1 MRYIKKTFIWVII
14 LVAVGGYAY
23 LDKEHTRV
31 EEKKKD
37 EATRLLPFTPIE
49 VLSIVLKKGNRVIE
63 LERWEKGWKIIKPVK
78 AKADDEAI
86 EKFLGYVTDSRND
99 AEYVMD
105 PAPTPERLV
114 EFGLAKPSLF
124 VTLKVGKALT
134 PHTIIFGDRAP
145 TKGVAFAM
153 LKGQKPVYRV
163 LADARAQADHDVRYF
178 RDKTVLRLNP
188 IMIDQLVIKR
198 PNMSITF
205 KLPMDGKWVIE
216 KPIHARADHIKVFEL
231 LGKFKNAEVKEFIS
245 ETKDNLAQY
254 GLDKPK
260 IKLICW
266 LSGDS
271 SPTVTINIGNRS
283 PAKRGYFVSMSDR
296 NNVFLLEDKVI
307 DAIPYS
313 PNDLRSRDLF
323 FLDIA
328 QIKRVE
334 IRRKNKSTV
343 LVKDPGSD
351 WRRNNVDGKKI
362 DFNMFKRFIGDLTD
376 EKIETFVSN
385 DMSRLEEFGLASPAI
400 KLLIWPE
407 TSPVP
412 LSLAVGNKTPTG
424 NQVYA
429 RIGDQK
435 EVIALNSDII
445 NVLDLYF

>member
-1 MRYIKKTFIWVII
+1 MRYIKKTFIWIII
-14 LVAVGGYAY
+14 LVAIGGYSY

-31 EEKKKD
+31 EEKRKD

-49 VLSIVLKKGNRVIE
+49 VLSVVLKKGDRVIE
-63 LERWEKGWKIIKPVK
+63 FERWEKGWKIIKPIEV
-78 AKADDEAI
+78 KADDEAI

-99 AEYVMD
+99 ADYVMD
-105 PAPTPERLV
+105 QDPTPERLV

-153 LKGQKPVYRV
+153 LEGQKPVYRV

-188 IMIDQLVIKR
+188 IMIDQMVIKR
-198 PNMSITF
+198 PDTSITF
-205 KLPMDGKWVIE
+205 KLPMDGRWVIE
-216 KPIHARADHIKVFEL
+216 KPIRARANHVKVFEL
-231 LGKFKNAEVKEFIS
+231 LGKFKNAEVKEFIA

-260 IKLICW
+260 IQLLCW

-296 NNVFLLEDKVI
+296 NNVFLLEDKII
-307 DAIPYS
+307 DAIPHH

-323 FLDIA
+323 FLDA
-328 QIKRVE
+328 AELKRVE
-334 IRRKNKSTV
+334 IRRKAKSTV
-343 LVKDPGSD
+343 LVKDRDSE
-351 WRRNNVDGKKI
+351 WRRNNVDGEKI
-362 DFNMFKRFIGDLTD
+362 DFNMFNRFIGDLTQ
-376 EKIETFVSN
+376 EKIEDFVSN
-385 DMSRLEEFGLASPAI
+385 DMSRLQEFGLVSPAI

-407 TSPVP
+407 ESPVP
-412 LSLAVGNKTPTG
+412 LSLSVGSKTPAG

-429 RIGDQK
+429 RIGDNQD
-435 EVIALNSDII
+435 VIALSSDIL
-445 NVLDLYF
+445 NTLDLYF